1 VSPAAPPTDAPT
13 PGTRRAKT
21 ASAEPQS
28 KPATDAKASET
39 PDLAKKPADA
49 KTSPARSKTAG
60 RPVPTVGTVWKVL
73 AVLGVIGTIGFALAW
88 RAADSRAATEDGLA
102 PAAVEMRTA
111 GREFAIALTNFDA
124 ATIDADFDRILDFA
138 TGDFAEE
145 AEGFYDEEI
154 RTGLRDAQ
162 ATSRS
167 EIRDIYVQSF
177 GKDRGVVFFV
187 ADQTVANNLS
197 PQPTTDTLRVELSMV
212 RTGGE
217 WKVGGVEV
225 LDAPAGSQLD
235 ASGLAEEG
243 QTEPTGEDVTTTTAP
258 G

>member
-1 VSPAAPPTDAPT
+1 MSPAAPPTDAPT
-13 PGTRRAKT
+13 PGTRRAK
-21 ASAEPQS
+21 SATEPEAA
-28 KPATDAKASET
+28 KPAVEKPTLDTKMPATT
-39 PDLAKKPADA
+39 PE
-49 KTSPARSKTAG
+49 RSKSAG

-102 PAAVEMRTA
+102 PAAIEMRTA
-111 GREFAIALTNFDA
+111 GRQFATALTNFDA
-124 ATIDADFDRILDFA
+124 ATIDADFDRILAFA

-177 GKDRGVVFFV
+177 AGDRGVVFFV

-212 RTGGE
+212 RQGGE
-217 WKVGGVEV
+217 WLVSGVEV
-225 LDAPAGSQLD
+225 LDAPASSQLG
-235 ASGLAEEG
+235 ASGLAEEAPAE
-243 QTEPTGEDVTTTTAP
+243 EPTGDEVTTTTSP